1 MRPKL
6 PGPLEDELPDYVL
19 GIIYSYVPHT
29 KRPKKEHSPSL
40 QRELERIQ
48 KIELKGKSANY
59 MKGFSNFCLD

>member
-6 PGPLEDELPDYVL
+6 PGPIEDELPDYVL

-40 QRELERIQ
+40 QRELERVQ
-48 KIELKGKSANY
+48 NIELKGKSANY

>member
-6 PGPLEDELPDYVL
+6 PGPIEDELPDYVL
-19 GIIYSYVPHT
+19 GIIYSYLPHN

-48 KIELKGKSANY
+48 NIELKGKSANY